1 LSDEQALLDEQYRT
15 TSNLRARIALHERFS
30 TNPASYPR
38 WVFDGY
44 DFGERAE
51 VLEVGCGEGM
61 IWRENAD
68 RIPDGWRLT
77 LSDFSDGMVQAARAT
92 LRDRAQYAVADV
104 QALPFEDE
112 SFDAA
117 IANHMLFHVEDRPQ
131 AFSELRR
138 VLRPRGRL
146 VGTTIGRDHLR
157 ELWELEPPRDGIWSK
172 TRERFTIEL
181 ARGELAPFFAAIEVE
196 SYPDSLEVTDPEALV
211 DVFRSRGDVAEERL
225 AAIREH
231 VAEAIDRDG
240 SFQVTK
246 DTARI
251 RCRKP

>member
-1 LSDEQALLDEQYRT
+1 VSDDQALLQEQYRT
-15 TSNLRARIALHERFS
+15 TSNLRARIALHDRFS

-44 DFGERAE
+44 DFGEDAD
-51 VLEVGCGEGM
+51 VLEVGCGDGT

-77 LSDFSDGMVQAARAT
+77 LTDVSAGMVEAARAV
-92 LRDRAQYAVADV
+92 LGDRAQYAVASV
-104 QALPFEDE
+104 AELPFADE
-112 SFDAA
+112 SFDGA
-117 IANHMLFHVEDRPQ
+117 IANHMLFHLEDRTR
-131 AFSELRR
+131 ALSEIRR
-138 VLRPRGRL
+138 VLRPGGL
-146 VGTTIGRDHLR
+146 FVATAIGRDHLR

-172 TRERFTIEL
+172 TRERFTNEL
-181 ARGELAPFFAAIEVE
+181 ARGELAPFFAAIELKR
-196 SYPDSLEVTDPEALV
+196 YPDSLEVTDAEALV

-225 AAIREH
+225 AAILEH

-240 SFQVTK
+240 LLHVTK